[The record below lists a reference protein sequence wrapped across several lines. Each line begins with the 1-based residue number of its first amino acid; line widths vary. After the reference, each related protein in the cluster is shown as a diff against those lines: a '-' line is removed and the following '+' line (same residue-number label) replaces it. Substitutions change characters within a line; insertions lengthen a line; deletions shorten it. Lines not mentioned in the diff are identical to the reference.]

1 MRGGDKGAY
10 QWLQEWEQVIST
22 EYMTC
27 FNLLLIIEIVSDS
40 FAITSNIKFNIL
52 THSSCL
58 FLISSQEKFPEI
70 ELLCQSVHTFLRIL
84 LLYKRPFRNVYKFV
98 LLPALC
104 EGWRFPD
111 TLDLIILK
119 IFTNFVAKVI
129 FLLISFAFLLLMK
142 LSMFTNIYWL
152 FGSL

>member
-1 MRGGDKGAY
+1 M
-10 QWLQEWEQVIST
+10 IST

-70 ELLCQSVHTFLRIL
+70 ELLCQSVHMFLRVL
-84 LLYKRPFRNVYKFV
+84 LLYKLPFRNVYKFV
-98 LLPALC
+98 LLPVLC
-104 EGWRFPD
+104 EGLRFPD

-142 LSMFTNIYWL
+142 LSMFTNIY
-152 FGSL
+152 